1 MCVEVDCAWRK
12 GQDTLIGT
20 GVVTRRLVMESDLEY
35 DSFAELLNVP
45 WRTPMFDKMVF
56 RLVIGI
62 PPAHPADRR
71 F

>member
-1 MCVEVDCAWRK
+1 MCVGVDCAWRK
-12 GQDTLIGT
+12 EVDTLIGT
-20 GVVTRRLVMESDLEY
+20 GAVTRRLVMESDLEY

-45 WRTPMFDKMVF
+45 PTPMFDKMVL